1 MGTVG
6 FDPHSGNHCIPEAPK
21 ESRNHQHWQTAALLP
36 SGDAIVKTAV
46 LNQHHL
52 NTSQKAFWFHCNIWM
67 GWFFFYF
74 PAIQRSLIEYNSSPP
89 ILLGIGVMFAMN
101 SVIRRYVSG
110 KDWDISRS
118 PVSLCSLMLM
128 KGNHFLHTV
137 KGTDGV
143 TVLLWNLSRVTTY
156 TADHHHGWNSFR

>member
-6 FDPHSGNHCIPEAPK
+6 FDPGSGNHYISEAPK
-21 ESRNHQHWQTAALLP
+21 ESRYHQHWQTAALLP
-36 SGDAIVKTAV
+36 SGYAIVKTAA

-52 NTSQKAFWFHCNIWM
+52 NTSQKAFWFQCNIWM
-67 GWFFFYF
+67 GRFFILF
-74 PAIQRSLIEYNSSPP
+74 PCYLKIFNRINSNPP

-101 SVIRRYVSG
+101 SVTRRYVSG

-137 KGTDGV
+137 KGNRWCHSSAVEFKQSD
-143 TVLLWNLSRVTTY
+143 NLYSRSSSWVK
-156 TADHHHGWNSFR
+156 FF